1 MGEITAAIPDGIK
14 TGGSSPEA
22 TRTPNGTV
30 TKSLSGHLCP
40 EARDFLGGKAKC

>member
-22 TRTPNGTV
+22 TRTKVYQDTYV
-30 TKSLSGHLCP
+30 QRQ
-40 EARDFLGGKAKC
+40 EIF